1 MVIYITKK
9 ENTVLSRIQTFNPEY
24 DEGIPL
30 KVLQTDLNVHE
41 HNLHDVL
48 KSLAKK
54 DLITYEQKKIKLIN
68 EGTEIQTLETKEDVM
83 NIKLDIKEANVVKI
97 IREVVDEDNLVSKY
111 ILEGYLLYG
120 PEKITNFRMYHIIL
134 SLEIKGIIKKVKKRD
149 GRYYKLIN

>member
-1 MVIYITKK
+1 
-9 ENTVLSRIQTFNPEY
+9 
-24 DEGIPL
+24 
-30 KVLQTDLNVHE
+30 
-41 HNLHDVL
+41 
-48 KSLAKK
+48 
-54 DLITYEQKKIKLIN
+54 
-68 EGTEIQTLETKEDVM
+68 M

-97 IREVVDEDNLVSKY
+97 IREVVDENNLVPKY